1 MELLIQIAQILGPA
15 IIATVFILMIKAD
28 VKILSVRMDGII
40 DNLKVLNG
48 SFGKLSD
55 ILTSVA
61 VQDQRISGIEEDM
74 RELKHGRG
82 FVDITG
88 EYTSKVSKAGKSQ
101 SVPPMQL
108 RIPRDRLNQSLVLS
122 KAPLIWAFLQCR
134 ADWQVW
140 CSTQSASADEF
151 RSWPFFGAS
160 ALQCMANRH
169 YRLLFLSI
177 PPQSEQL
184 HLLRPLQIIYLVQYV
199 NCFVYIVLIINAFW
213 PFIRQIHN
221 WQSTF
226 TIRHFIP

>member
-88 EYTSKVSKAGKSQ
+88 EYTSKVSKAGKS
-101 SVPPMQL
+101 
-108 RIPRDRLNQSLVLS
+108 
-122 KAPLIWAFLQCR
+122 
-134 ADWQVW
+134 
-140 CSTQSASADEF
+140 
-151 RSWPFFGAS
+151 
-160 ALQCMANRH
+160 
-169 YRLLFLSI
+169 
-177 PPQSEQL
+177 
-184 HLLRPLQIIYLVQYV
+184 
-199 NCFVYIVLIINAFW
+199 
-213 PFIRQIHN
+213 
-221 WQSTF
+221 
-226 TIRHFIP
+226 